1 MNHPARLA
9 LLLIAALIPTGLAG
23 AAEQYANIAPTIKC
37 HYAMKDRSFCKTFPN
52 IALRHN
58 ICNPAPTMLGHIE
71 WSREEV
77 TITEMGAKGDSETY
91 RAVAI
96 TYRPVYENGAWG
108 KKFVRTYRIEPN
120 YVIPPVI
127 GK

>member
-1 MNHPARLA
+1 MNHPVRFT
-9 LLLIAALIPTGLAG
+9 LLLIAAVIPTGFAG
-23 AAEQYANIAPTIKC
+23 AAEQYSNIAPEWKC
-37 HYAMKDRSFCKTFPN
+37 HYPMKDRSFCKTFPN
-52 IALRHN
+52 IALRRN
-58 ICNPAPTMLGHIE
+58 ICNPAPTMLGNIE

-77 TITEMGAKGDSETY
+77 TVSGLDAKGNYETY

-120 YVIPPVI
+120 YVVPPVI